1 LAAITKNLASILKA
15 SYPTGH
21 YISGMDFFERY
32 LGFSG
37 GHGDAL
43 EALLVLVLVITIT
56 GIALMALRG
65 AAYDNKKSPPS

>member
-1 LAAITKNLASILKA
+1 
-15 SYPTGH
+15 
-21 YISGMDFFERY
+21 MDLFERY

-56 GIALMALRG
+56 GIALTALRG
-65 AAYDNKKSPPS
+65 AAHDNKK